1 MGLLQ
6 GWELGTWVGFVLH
19 SSLAADSGVTVRGRS
34 SSRDSQMDLPWSHH
48 VPGELKASLVS
59 RVILGCSQEGLG
71 GIP

>member
-1 MGLLQ
+1 
-6 GWELGTWVGFVLH
+6 
-19 SSLAADSGVTVRGRS
+19 
-34 SSRDSQMDLPWSHH
+34 MDLPWSHH